1 MTQSSSST
9 GMRPFL
15 VIWFGQ
21 LISLI
26 GSGLTSF
33 ALGVWT
39 YQRTGSVTRFALI
52 TFFGALP
59 GIVMSPLAGALVDR
73 WDKRKTMM
81 LADSGAALS
90 TLCIALLLWADRLDT
105 WHIYAAVA
113 FASTCSALQIP
124 AWSAAIALLVPKEK
138 LDRANGLVELALS
151 VVPIVSPLLAGVLVV
166 TIHLHGVILIDFAT
180 FLFSMVTLALARV
193 ARLAPVEPEPGASLL
208 SDAMA
213 GWKYVLARP
222 GLLGLLFFFA
232 AINFSFAFSEVLL
245 PPLVLEGSS
254 PALLGTVLATGGAG
268 LVVSSLVVSAG
279 FRPQRRVWGI
289 LGGGALLG
297 ISQMLIGV
305 ASSWPLLLVGTF
317 LQMFWVP
324 LINAWSRTVWQLKVP
339 AEMQGR
345 VMATRMAIA
354 WSTAPVAF
362 ICAGPL
368 ADHVFKPLLVEGGP
382 LAGSLGHVLGTGP
395 GRGLGLLFVVL
406 GLVPLVAAA
415 IGLTNARVRHVEQE
429 LPDALAASP
438 EAPPQPSVA

>member
-1 MTQSSSST
+1 MTQSSSSP

-59 GIVMSPLAGALVDR
+59 GIVLAPLAGALVDR

-81 LADSGAALS
+81 LADTGSALS

-124 AWSAAIALLVPKEK
+124 AWSAAIALLVPKDK

-180 FLFSMVTLALARV
+180 FLFSMLTLAVARV
-193 ARLAPVEPEPGASLL
+193 ARLAASEPEPGASLW
-208 SDAMA
+208 SDALY
-213 GWKYVLARP
+213 GWKYVVARP

-232 AINFSFAFSEVLL
+232 AINFSFSFSEVLL
-245 PPLVLEGSS
+245 PPLVLKRAS
-254 PALLGTVLATGGAG
+254 PTLLGTVLAVGGAG
-268 LVVSSLVVSAG
+268 LVASSLVVSTG
-279 FRPQRRVWGI
+279 FRLRRRIWGV

-297 ISQMLIGV
+297 MSQMLIGV
-305 ASSWPLLLVGTF
+305 ATAWPLLLAGTF

-324 LINAWSRTVWQLKVP
+324 LINAWSRTLWQLKVAP
-339 AEMQGR
+339 EVQGR
-345 VMATRMAIA
+345 VFAIRMAIA
-354 WSTAPVAF
+354 WSTTPIAF
-362 ICAGPL
+362 LCAGPL
-368 ADHVFKPLLVEGGP
+368 ADHVFEPLLLDGGP
-382 LAGSLGHVLGTGP
+382 LASSLGHVLGTGP

-406 GLVPLVAAA
+406 GLVPLVAAVA
-415 IGLTNARVRHVEQE
+415 GLLNRRVRRVEQD
-429 LPDALAASP
+429 LPDALEAAP
-438 EAPPQPSVA
+438 EAPPQPA

>member
-1 MTQSSSST
+1 MTQSSSSP

-15 VIWFGQ
+15 LIWFGQ
-21 LISLI
+21 LVSLI

-59 GIVMSPLAGALVDR
+59 GIVLAPLAGALVDR

-81 LADSGAALS
+81 LADTGSALS

-124 AWSAAIALLVPKEK
+124 AWSAAIALLVPKDK

-180 FLFSMVTLALARV
+180 FLFSMLTLAMARV
-193 ARLAPVEPEPGASLL
+193 ARLAASEPEPGASLW
-208 SDAMA
+208 SDALY
-213 GWKYVLARP
+213 GWKYVVARP

-232 AINFSFAFSEVLL
+232 AINFSFSFSEVLL
-245 PPLVLEGSS
+245 PPLVLKRAS
-254 PALLGTVLATGGAG
+254 PTLLGTVLAAGGAG
-268 LVVSSLVVSAG
+268 LVVSSLVVSTG
-279 FRPQRRVWGI
+279 FRLRRRIWGV

-297 ISQMLIGV
+297 MSQMLIGL
-305 ASSWPLLLVGTF
+305 ATAWPLLLAGTF

-324 LINAWSRTVWQLKVP
+324 LINAWSRTLWQLKVAP
-339 AEMQGR
+339 EVQGR
-345 VMATRMAIA
+345 VFAIRMAIA
-354 WSTAPVAF
+354 WSTTPIAF
-362 ICAGPL
+362 LCAGPL
-368 ADHVFKPLLVEGGP
+368 ADHVFEPLLLDGGP
-382 LAGSLGHVLGTGP
+382 LAPSLGHVLGTGP
-395 GRGLGLLFVVL
+395 GHGMGLLFVVL
-406 GLVPLVAAA
+406 GLVPLVAAVA
-415 IGLTNARVRHVEQE
+415 GLLNRRVRRVEQD
-429 LPDALAASP
+429 LPDALEAAP
-438 EAPPQPSVA
+438 AAPPQPA